1 MSDRM
6 VDMKDKIILAS
17 QSPRRRELL
26 SLITTDFEVVT
37 ADVDE
42 TVNENET
49 AENTVMMLSKKKADA
64 VSCLYPGRIVIG
76 ADTIVVCDGKIL
88 GKPENRHH
96 AYEMI
101 KMLSGRTHQVLT
113 GVTITDSYK
122 NDTFFV
128 SSDVTFFDL
137 SEEEILAYAES
148 GEPDDKAG
156 SYGIQGKGS
165 LLVEKISG
173 DYFNIVGLP
182 VSKLNKKLKK
192 FSSEL

>member
-6 VDMKDKIILAS
+6 VNMSEKIILAS

-26 SLITTDFEVVT
+26 GLITTDFQIIT

-42 TVNENET
+42 TIDENET
-49 AENTVMMLSKKKADA
+49 AENTVMALSKKKAQV
-64 VSCLYPGRIVIG
+64 VSDLYPGKVIIG

-88 GKPENRHH
+88 GKPENRQH

-113 GVTITDSYK
+113 GVTITDFYK
-122 NDTFFV
+122 TETFFV
-128 SSDVTFFDL
+128 SSDVTFFELTD
-137 SEEEILAYAES
+137 EEIRTYVES
-148 GEPDDKAG
+148 GECDDKAG

-182 VSKLNKKLKK
+182 VSVLNKKLKE
-192 FSSEL
+192 F

>member
-6 VDMKDKIILAS
+6 VNMKDKIILAS

-26 SLITTDFEVVT
+26 GLITTDFQVIT

-42 TVNENET
+42 TIDENET
-49 AENTVMMLSKKKADA
+49 AENTVMALSKKKAQA
-64 VSCLYPGRIVIG
+64 VSDLYPGKVIIG

-88 GKPENRHH
+88 GKPENRQH

-113 GVTITDSYK
+113 GVTITDFYK
-122 NDTFFV
+122 TETFFV
-128 SSDVTFFDL
+128 SSDVTFFELTD
-137 SEEEILAYAES
+137 EEIKTYVES
-148 GEPDDKAG
+148 GECDDKAG

-182 VSKLNKKLKK
+182 VSVLNKKLKE
-192 FSSEL
+192 F

>member
-6 VDMKDKIILAS
+6 VNMKDKIILAS

-26 SLITTDFEVVT
+26 GLITTDFQVIT

-42 TVNENET
+42 TIDENET
-49 AENTVMMLSKKKADA
+49 AENTVMALSKKKAQA
-64 VSCLYPGRIVIG
+64 VSGLYPGKVIIG

-88 GKPENRHH
+88 GKPENRQH

-113 GVTITDSYK
+113 GVTITDFYK
-122 NDTFFV
+122 TETFFV
-128 SSDVTFFDL
+128 SSDVTFFELTD
-137 SEEEILAYAES
+137 EEIRTYVES
-148 GEPDDKAG
+148 GECDDKAG

-182 VSKLNKKLKK
+182 VSVLNKKLKE
-192 FSSEL
+192 F